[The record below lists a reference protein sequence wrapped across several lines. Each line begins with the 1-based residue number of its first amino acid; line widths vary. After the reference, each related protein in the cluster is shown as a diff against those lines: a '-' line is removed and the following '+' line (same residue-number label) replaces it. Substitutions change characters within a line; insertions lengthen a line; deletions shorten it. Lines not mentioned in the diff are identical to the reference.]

1 MLVYKV
7 VNVFGGNVTD
17 RYIDAGKINEM
28 AKDNWKLVNITTPP
42 NSHNNRFVCGTFV
55 RDEAVG
61 AKDATTVVKNTAS
74 VVKNATVEEPKRGPG
89 RPPKVQESEVK

>member
-7 VNVFGGNVTD
+7 INVFGGNVTD
-17 RYIDAGKINEM
+17 RYIDAGKINDM
-28 AKDNWKLVNITTPP
+28 AKENWKLVNITTPP

-55 RDEAVG
+55 REEAY
-61 AKDATTVVKNTAS
+61 VVKNTAS
-74 VVKNATVEEPKRGPG
+74 VDKNTTVEKKPVG